1 MAEETQ
7 NTQPPLSEH
16 SNLDTQL
23 STPENIQPFSGNM
36 DLNIPGPGGIGINNK
51 FDIPGPQVRQ
61 DLVGN
66 PPDEPGTSSVGDTRQ
81 SLAEFISSNTQH
93 ISDEAGKDS
102 YGKMFNYDAGP
113 DSNNFYDRYAAY
125 GDDKFTEVGFHPY
138 RDNEANFNANT
149 TMWND
154 WSRMMRHSFP
164 TLLKRGFIDGPKSLG
179 RMMMGD
185 YDGADLEDAEE
196 YERAAAIGQSSKDG
210 LSAFFN
216 NTVMNFGYTAGII
229 TEAIVEEFALSALTA
244 GSGGLGAGVQAA
256 RTGKLIENIG
266 KGLGKFKTG
275 AKAVKTM
282 TSKLSTPT
290 AARTFW
296 QTSRGKKLGSALR
309 VVNPLENTM
318 DALKGIR
325 KATQA
330 EGYLGAMAKL
340 SKTPGAFYRDVRNLN
355 MAISESR
362 LEAGMVENKIF
373 KKLYDDHYEQFGKVA
388 TSDEQF
394 DMRQQA
400 KKGSLETFYAN
411 AGIIYVTN
419 KITFGNIT
427 NPKGGLNN
435 FLRQTRKDIYEVGA
449 KSGEK
454 NFGTLGKVIF
464 DNTKKKFIFEKNNA
478 FNLAKSWWKQPG
490 YATAKKTLGYFK
502 SNVSEGVQ
510 ENLQETIA
518 RANENHY
525 VEAFKKQGPSSAL
538 YGKGV
543 NKRTYEVQTGIL
555 GGTPMD
561 AYKKELGKEFSAQG
575 FETFMSAF
583 FMGTFAKPLN
593 NSIKFLSVQGARI
606 YDKDLYQKWKSTKEE
621 VTKGIVKNL
630 NEINVDELVN
640 SRLMNLGTQ
649 EKVQE
654 ILMKGSKKEALDAEV
669 DSFVSTMSLMRR
681 TNTTDVFLMK
691 LKSMQELTDQE
702 LADAVDSLDVSKAP
716 KYRERIAN
724 SINKLESIEEKFK
737 KAEEIFENPVDMS
750 KISAEELAT
759 PEGQALERLHNAW
772 NKSVEN
778 FVYLNEAFTNTAE
791 RMNSIYDDYLKNTSL
806 ATADYGAAKVLFKP
820 QSITRQIGILEQEVA
835 IEEAREDIT
844 ATQKKKNL
852 KYKRDQI
859 KALREFQNSQAI
871 FYGFYQRGETPTIQL
886 AKKRLAEDGVKEPT
900 EEQITKK
907 LNDLLGDIT
916 DEVKQTEVVLDL
928 KEKHDAYIKSLAAE
942 NEATVSKASLDDA
955 FTKLEDYY
963 KLNFERRAISEHID
977 LLTDPG
983 EFLKL
988 VLENEKVFERLSEQR
1003 NELNSEIVDE
1013 QVNKVELTQLLN
1025 KLANL
1030 SPPVYMDKQQ
1040 VLDLLNEKKR
1050 PEFLTGFKNEV
1061 YNPGSVPY
1069 EQGMEFINQYLELRS
1084 TKVSNVNPVT
1094 GQMMTDEMK
1103 AAVEEINSV
1112 FDGSLKPLK
1121 GGYYRD
1127 GTMHGR
1133 VSNTMKKVLDDYGY
1147 NAIDKLKQAATNAFG
1162 VGETFSLTQGNIDS
1176 FINTITESVSKGEG
1190 VYQGFNSTAIN
1201 NLRLE
1206 LESLMK
1212 GEILNSYSSEIEK
1225 LESAL
1230 EKETNESNKK
1240 LISDEIETLKTNVY
1254 TAEQLNSNVLENVL
1268 TDIAPKI
1275 TYEAGRIRGN
1285 TLDDMVRD
1293 YFDSETNVDDF
1304 YERYKDKIS
1313 EEAFIGIFGATGILT
1328 KLKEQVDN
1336 GEIYIFSKNL
1346 EIGDNNLVDK
1356 NGNELPPVAGALD
1369 LIIVDKKG
1377 KKYIVDLKTAAP
1389 TKWSNYIKK
1398 SNSGFGYKKFF
1409 QNSMQQ
1415 RAYANLYFNNTNG
1428 KEIETLILPIALTED
1443 AETGFIDGFQELP
1456 DLVFGDRGNFPNL
1469 VEGNM
1474 FIKTDNNAQ
1483 LTVTENVDGKAVEKT
1498 VKVKDIDNFI
1508 PRKKVQVSEETTE
1521 TPQTQESLSDL
1532 EQRKKDIADEL
1543 QDIRRKTFIDEDDK
1557 AVIKELEG
1565 QLASIDKSIK
1575 AKKTPE
1581 KEESEEDKEFYEDL
1595 RQRKRAANANIISVD
1610 NPSDPLAFSGPY
1622 SQTEYVN
1629 NQGRRIIIQ
1638 EKHLG
1643 AENTTIEEDQR
1654 KAETKIRTKIEQLS
1668 QYDVRNYK
1676 RKPLIEDTI
1685 DNITDQVFAA
1695 EIGRFYENET
1705 GANTGAK
1712 VPARIKVE
1720 SVYVDDAGN
1729 YVMTA
1734 YNLKS
1739 KKFYDMTVTPEGD
1752 VIAYNREGAIAQEDM
1767 EGTEMDDVVFFKNDS
1782 FARRK
1787 TAEDKANEEKEKTS
1801 KSKIE
1806 DLEEKLENLKSD
1818 LENAQGVDKNLLKTD
1833 IKELEEQLERLKRPS
1848 TVKIPES
1855 LEGVV
1860 TPVTINGKRY
1870 TIFDNDA
1877 LDRQATFVKI
1887 DGKTYGFYRS
1897 STGTSG
1903 KEAGNWYPFYGLS
1916 TYVIKDGFKSGTK
1929 EWIYNSEASPE
1940 LQLKLKEAADKLN
1953 KEWNA
1958 ESLPSENIPYLDMT
1972 KDQLNEMFGLPI
1984 DKNINYRTNTEAK
1997 NKLKKY
2003 VAENG
2008 FKLNEKISTE
2018 ETETP
2023 LELLLKRIDDADNID
2038 TLVDY
2043 NALELIKDELSVLD
2057 YTNTKE
2063 LLDRKASTILGLN
2076 NVLESGK
2083 IYTFKEGI
2091 DSKDIKMGDQIR
2103 VKTIDGKNKTINA
2116 TKIVFPYL
2124 TLDKLSLTPSEFE
2137 SKIDF
2142 GDKPPLRLGVGKTE
2156 VKKTGDVLKD
2166 FMNNSKRQSELD
2178 KSSEDFLDESGDT
2191 ETFKNCD

>member
-7 NTQPPLSEH
+7 NTQPPLSEY

-125 GDDKFTEVGFHPY
+125 GDDKFAEVGFHPF

-185 YDGADLEDAEE
+185 YDGANLEDAEE

-210 LSAFFN
+210 VSAFMN

-229 TEAIVEEFALSALTA
+229 TEAIVEEIALSALTA

-256 RTGKLIENIG
+256 RTGKLVQNIG

-275 AKAVKTM
+275 AETVKKM
-282 TSKLSTPT
+282 TTKLSSPT

-296 QTSRGKKLGSALR
+296 QTSRGAKLKSGLNI
-309 VVNPLENTM
+309 VNPLENTM
-318 DALKGIR
+318 GALKGIR

-373 KKLYDDHYEQFGKVA
+373 KKLYDDHYDQFGKVA
-388 TSDEQF
+388 SSDEQF

-454 NFGTLGKVIF
+454 KFGTLGKVIF
-464 DNTKKKFIFEKNNA
+464 DNTKKKFAFEKNNI

-502 SNVSEGVQ
+502 SNVSEGIQ

-518 RANENHY
+518 RANEAHY
-525 VEAFKKQGPSSAL
+525 IEAFKKQGASSSL
-538 YGKGV
+538 YAKGV
-543 NKRTYEVQTGIL
+543 NKRNYEVQTGIL

-561 AYKKELGKEFSAQG
+561 AYKRELGKEFSAQG
-575 FETFMSAF
+575 FETFMSGF
-583 FMGTFAKPLN
+583 MMGTFAKPLN
-593 NSIKFLSVQGARI
+593 NSIEFLSVQGARI

-621 VTKGIVKNL
+621 VTKGVVKNL
-630 NEINVDELVN
+630 NEINIDELVN

-649 EKVQE
+649 EKVQD
-654 ILMKGSKKEALDAEV
+654 IYTKGSKKEALDAEV

-681 TNTTDVFLMK
+681 TNTADVFVMK
-691 LKSMQELTDQE
+691 LKSMQELTDKE
-702 LADAVDSLDVSKAP
+702 LADAVDSLDENNVP
-716 KYRERIAN
+716 KYREKIAN
-724 SINKLESIEEKFK
+724 SIDKLEAIEKDFK
-737 KAEEIFENPVDMS
+737 KAEELFENPVDMS

-759 PEGQALERLHNAW
+759 PEGQALERLHSAW

-778 FVYLNEAFTNTAE
+778 FVYLNTSFKDSAK
-791 RMNSIYDDYLKNTSL
+791 RMDSIYGDYLSDTSL
-806 ATADYGAAKVLFKP
+806 ATADYASAKVLFKP
-820 QSITRQIGILEQEVA
+820 ETITRQIGILEQEAAV
-835 IEEAREDIT
+835 EEAREDIT
-844 ATQKKKNL
+844 ATEKKKNL
-852 KYKRDQI
+852 KYKREQI
-859 KALREFQNSQAI
+859 KALRDFQNAQAI

-900 EEQITKK
+900 EEQITAK

-916 DEVKQTEVVLDL
+916 DEVRQSEVIGDL
-928 KEKHDAYIKSLAAE
+928 KEKHHAYLKSLAQE
-942 NEATVSKASLDDA
+942 NNSTVFNENLDNA
-955 FTKLEDYY
+955 FNKLVDYY
-963 KLNFERRAISEHID
+963 KLDFEGRAIAQHID

-988 VLENEKVFERLSEQR
+988 VLENEKVSERLAEQR
-1003 NELNSEIVDE
+1003 NELHSEIVDE

-1030 SPPVYMDKQQ
+1030 APPVYMDKQQ

-1094 GQMMTDEMK
+1094 GMMMTDEMK

-1112 FDGSLKPLK
+1112 FDGSLSSLE

-1147 NAIDKLKQAATNAFG
+1147 NAIEDLKQAATNAFG

-1212 GEILNSYSSEIEK
+1212 GEVLNSYSSKIEK

-1304 YERYKDKIS
+1304 YERYKDRIS

-1328 KLKEQVDN
+1328 KLKKQVDN
-1336 GEIYIFSKNL
+1336 GDIYIFSKNL
-1346 EIGDNNLVDK
+1346 EIGDNNLVDE

-1389 TKWSNYIKK
+1389 RKWSNYIKK
-1398 SNSGFGYKKFF
+1398 SDSGFGYKKFF

-1428 KEIETLILPIALTED
+1428 QEIETLILPIALTED
-1443 AETGFIDGFQELP
+1443 AETGFIDGFQELG
-1456 DLVFGDRGNFPNL
+1456 DFVFGDRGNFPNL

-1474 FIKTDNNAQ
+1474 FIKTDDNAQ
-1483 LTVTENVDGKAVEKT
+1483 LTVTENVDGKSVKKT

-1521 TPQTQESLSDL
+1521 TTETQESSSDL
-1532 EQRKKDIADEL
+1532 EQRKKDIADQL
-1543 QDIRRKTFIDEDDK
+1543 QNIRRQTFITENDK
-1557 AVIKELEG
+1557 ANIKELEN
-1565 QLASIDKSIK
+1565 QLSSINKSIK

-1581 KEESEEDKEFYEDL
+1581 KEESEEDKKFYEDL
-1595 RQRKRAANANIISVD
+1595 RQRKTAANANIISVD
-1610 NPSDPLAFSGPY
+1610 NQSDPLAFSGPY

-1643 AENTTIEEDQR
+1643 TETTTVEEDQR

-1668 QYDVRNYK
+1668 QYDIRNYK
-1676 RKPLIEDTI
+1676 RKPLIEDTV
-1685 DNITDQVFAA
+1685 DFMKMKQLLLQV
-1695 EIGRFYENET
+1695 
-1705 GANTGAK
+1705 
-1712 VPARIKVE
+1712 
-1720 SVYVDDAGN
+1720 
-1729 YVMTA
+1729 
-1734 YNLKS
+1734 
-1739 KKFYDMTVTPEGD
+1739 KKY
-1752 VIAYNREGAIAQEDM
+1752 
-1767 EGTEMDDVVFFKNDS
+1767 
-1782 FARRK
+1782 
-1787 TAEDKANEEKEKTS
+1787 
-1801 KSKIE
+1801 
-1806 DLEEKLENLKSD
+1806 
-1818 LENAQGVDKNLLKTD
+1818 
-1833 IKELEEQLERLKRPS
+1833 QLELK
-1848 TVKIPES
+1848 
-1855 LEGVV
+1855 
-1860 TPVTINGKRY
+1860 
-1870 TIFDNDA
+1870 
-1877 LDRQATFVKI
+1877 
-1887 DGKTYGFYRS
+1887 
-1897 STGTSG
+1897 
-1903 KEAGNWYPFYGLS
+1903 
-1916 TYVIKDGFKSGTK
+1916 
-1929 EWIYNSEASPE
+1929 
-1940 LQLKLKEAADKLN
+1940 
-1953 KEWNA
+1953 
-1958 ESLPSENIPYLDMT
+1958 
-1972 KDQLNEMFGLPI
+1972 
-1984 DKNINYRTNTEAK
+1984 
-1997 NKLKKY
+1997 
-2003 VAENG
+2003 
-2008 FKLNEKISTE
+2008 
-2018 ETETP
+2018 
-2023 LELLLKRIDDADNID
+2023 
-2038 TLVDY
+2038 
-2043 NALELIKDELSVLD
+2043 
-2057 YTNTKE
+2057 
-2063 LLDRKASTILGLN
+2063 
-2076 NVLESGK
+2076 
-2083 IYTFKEGI
+2083 
-2091 DSKDIKMGDQIR
+2091 
-2103 VKTIDGKNKTINA
+2103 
-2116 TKIVFPYL
+2116 
-2124 TLDKLSLTPSEFE
+2124 
-2137 SKIDF
+2137 
-2142 GDKPPLRLGVGKTE
+2142 
-2156 VKKTGDVLKD
+2156 
-2166 FMNNSKRQSELD
+2166 
-2178 KSSEDFLDESGDT
+2178 
-2191 ETFKNCD
+2191 